1 MYSVP
6 LNRNESES
14 VCGDVDACKH
24 YPGQTTGGGYF
35 QIVAVAVAG
44 FFSLVRTHTHTH
56 TQTVPIQMAT
66 LSNSKSV

>member
-35 QIVAVAVAG
+35 K
-44 FFSLVRTHTHTH
+44 LRTHTHTH
-56 TQTVPIQMAT
+56 TKTVPIQMAT
-66 LSNSKSV
+66 LSNSKRV